1 MPSKP
6 LLTSS
11 LLELIDLFE
20 QSGQPTVDGDG
31 QRLHGIPGWKLSRK
45 VALSEQELREWTTR
59 VGYAACY
66 PASAGDDIVF
76 VAIEEDEKPDHYAY
90 RCPETFRRKTVSA
103 AEIAVVDVNTERLLC
118 LLAALLRIPQAK
130 QSGIQSPRIDGKLWR
145 LGEARIG
152 HVFTPVWMVRSLDV
166 HIDEVFQS
174 LMDTRLPE
182 QGLILCPGSRLPRV
196 IRPPRS
202 YRVAYLRDALVDYSR
217 SPCMDLHYLER
228 VLTSDED
235 GIKPSALPVEFANG
249 VLRIKTKVDVW
260 VVKGQRQADALSY
273 MYEQA
278 KQGRWEL
285 SASEILSAA
294 YPERRTEESRKGLKM
309 QDLFKGSVWRDFI
322 ANPEKGTY
330 TFDLS

>member
-1 MPSKP
+1 MSSKP
-6 LLTSS
+6 LPTQS

-20 QSGQPTVDGDG
+20 QSAKPIVGSDG
-31 QRLHGIPGWKLSRK
+31 QRLHGVPGWALLRK
-45 VALSEQELREWTTR
+45 SAISQQELLEWTTR

-66 PASAGDDIVF
+66 PAPAGDDLITVD
-76 VAIEEDEKPDHYAY
+76 IEEHDQPDLYVY
-90 RCPETFRRKTVSA
+90 RCPETFRRKTLSA
-103 AEIAVVDVNTERLLC
+103 AEVAVFNVNTERFLC

-145 LGEARIG
+145 LGEARVG
-152 HVFTPVWMVRSLDV
+152 HVFTPVWVVRGLNV
-166 HIDEVFQS
+166 NVDEVFQS
-174 LMDTRLPE
+174 LLDTRLPE
-182 QGLILCPGSRLPRV
+182 QGLILCPGSPLPRV

-235 GIKPSALPVEFANG
+235 GIKPSALAVEFANG

-260 VVKGQRQADALSY
+260 VVKGERQADAISY

-278 KQGRWEL
+278 KLGRWEL

-309 QDLFKGSVWRDFI
+309 QDLFKGSVWREFI